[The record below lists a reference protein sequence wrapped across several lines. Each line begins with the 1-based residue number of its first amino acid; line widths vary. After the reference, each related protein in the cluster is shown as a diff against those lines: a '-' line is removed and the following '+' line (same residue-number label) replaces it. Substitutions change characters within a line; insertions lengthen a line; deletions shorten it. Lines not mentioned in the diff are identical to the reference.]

1 MLKKRI
7 NIKDIPN
14 EEFYKLPKVFIWKKQ
29 YRENLSI
36 GAKLLYMLIRDR
48 FNLSIYTTQISVDNG
63 NDTPAFVDEKGDIYC
78 ILDNQE
84 IEFSLN
90 ISNKTVTKFMEEL
103 IAEELVSTE
112 SVDGGANRIYL
123 NEPDPS
129 GASLAHFLG
138 EKEYYKHV
146 KMRKKKKKEPLKTL
160 EECIATAID
169 KYGVKKVDKKNSI
182 TREGEIPVPSDGK
195 STPLSEEKTPPLGEE
210 KVHPNNIYSSNLDL
224 SEIYPN
230 ENDTNPNKSSKSKI
244 DEEPIEELTNNI
256 VLQKNNYALL
266 NPILEQVGICPDLK
280 ALNVVKKILAE
291 AGITTFHKVD
301 VLNAIGK
308 HAMNVKKYLSQG
320 EVIEYEPAFF
330 ANNLVDRIRENT
342 LKRQNEVKKLK
353 KIENQQTYETTFH
366 FSSYNWLEAN

>member
-1 MLKKRI
+1 M
-7 NIKDIPN
+7 
-14 EEFYKLPKVFIWKKQ
+14 EKQ

-138 EKEYYKHV
+138 EKNTTNMLRCV
-146 KMRKKKKKEPLKTL
+146 RKRR
-160 EECIATAID
+160 
-169 KYGVKKVDKKNSI
+169 KN
-182 TREGEIPVPSDGK
+182 
-195 STPLSEEKTPPLGEE
+195 
-210 KVHPNNIYSSNLDL
+210 H
-224 SEIYPN
+224 
-230 ENDTNPNKSSKSKI
+230 
-244 DEEPIEELTNNI
+244 
-256 VLQKNNYALL
+256 
-266 NPILEQVGICPDLK
+266 
-280 ALNVVKKILAE
+280 
-291 AGITTFHKVD
+291 
-301 VLNAIGK
+301 
-308 HAMNVKKYLSQG
+308 
-320 EVIEYEPAFF
+320 
-330 ANNLVDRIRENT
+330 
-342 LKRQNEVKKLK
+342 
-353 KIENQQTYETTFH
+353 
-366 FSSYNWLEAN
+366 